1 MTNLED
7 QWKKWIEEHLSHEQ
21 TITNCLITAA
31 YICYCGPFD
40 MDTRNRFGNFFA
52 ECCIKHDI
60 PREPQQ
66 IFKVT
71 KKLKLIFFC
80 SFFN

>member
-40 MDTRNRFGNFFA
+40 KDIRIRLRNFFSA
-52 ECCIKHDI
+52 CCVKYEI
-60 PREPQQ
+60 PKEPQQ
-66 IFKVT
+66 IFKVVFI
-71 KKLKLIFFC
+71 LIKI
-80 SFFN
+80 SLQIN

>member
-1 MTNLED
+1 MTFFFSLTNLED

-40 MDTRNRFGNFFA
+40 RDTRERLGKFFS
-52 ECCIKHDI
+52 ECCFKHGI

-66 IFKVT
+66 VFKV
-71 KKLKLIFFC
+71 
-80 SFFN
+80 